1 MIDLTARPRLQ
12 GERIALEAL
21 DDALVDGLAA
31 AFDPATWPA
40 IWRWYS
46 VSIPDAAALRRFL
59 DGLRRDEARGA
70 ALPYAVRDRASGALI
85 GATAYLQV
93 EPANRRV
100 EIGATWYAPEWQR
113 TYANTEA
120 KRLLLGHAFERWQ
133 CLCVQIQTDALNER
147 SRRAIERLGA
157 RLDGVLRAHRVC
169 ADGRVRD
176 SAVYSIVR
184 DEWPA
189 VRERLAAR

>member
-1 MIDLTARPRLQ
+1 MIDLTARPRLR
-12 GERIALEAL
+12 GERISLEAL
-21 DDALVDGLAA
+21 DDALVDGLVA
-31 AFDPATWPA
+31 AFDPATWPS

-46 VSIPDAAALRRFL
+46 VEIADAGALRRFL
-59 DGLRRDEARGA
+59 DGLRREESAGV
-70 ALPYAVRDRASGALI
+70 ALPYAVRDLASGALI
-85 GATAYLQV
+85 GASSYLHV
-93 EPANRRV
+93 EPAHRRV

-120 KRLLLGHAFERWQ
+120 KRLMLTQAFEGWQ

-176 SAVYSIVR
+176 SAVYSILR

-189 VRERLAAR
+189 VRGRLRPR

>member
-1 MIDLTARPRLQ
+1 MIDLSARPRLG
-12 GERIALEAL
+12 GELVSLEPL

-46 VSIPDAAALRRFL
+46 VQIDDAASLRRFL
-59 DGLRRDEARGA
+59 DGLRREEAAGS
-70 ALPYAVRDRASGALI
+70 ALPFAVRDRASGALV
-85 GATAYLQV
+85 GATSFLHA
-93 EPANRRV
+93 EPAHRRV
-100 EIGATWYAPEWQR
+100 EIGATWYAPAWQR

-120 KRLLLGHAFERWQ
+120 KRLMLAQAFDRWG

-176 SAVYSIVR
+176 SAVYSILR

-189 VRERLAAR
+189 VRERLLPR